1 VLLIATLVVL
11 LNLAIDL
18 AYGVIDPR
26 IRLG

>member
-1 VLLIATLVVL
+1 VLVIAVFYVTINLLID
-11 LNLAIDL
+11 I